1 MLIVRFSSL
10 LGYDYCVFAHH
21 GRLLLVI
28 AIGTY
33 EGSGIGAGSV
43 VSVLV
48 RVKTLGN
55 ILQSGACIGGTCI
68 DHKQIGHQPT
78 VFNSVLALEL

>member
-10 LGYDYCVFAHH
+10 LGYDYRVFAHH

-28 AIGTY
+28 AVGTY

-55 ILQSGACIGGTCI
+55 ILQSGACIGEHALTTNRL
-68 DHKQIGHQPT
+68 DTSQLY
-78 VFNSVLALEL
+78 FNSVLALEL